1 MIQCPTHIF
10 TCKKRKHNPHE
21 GLHTNDHNSFVC
33 NSQKH
38 EVNQMPMNRRMDKQS
53 RVYPSNAMLLSNKMN
68 ELLIHTTPWMNLKIH
83 TLSETSQN
91 ERVHS
96 V

>member
-1 MIQCPTHIF
+1 MII
-10 TCKKRKHNPHE
+10 
-21 GLHTNDHNSFVC
+21 SFVC
-33 NSQKH
+33 NSPKH

-53 RVYPSNAMLLSNKMN
+53 RVYPSNGMLLSNKMN

-83 TLSETSQN
+83 TLSEISQN